1 MPQPLALFHFL
12 RPDWLWA
19 LLPFVLVLLLWY
31 RREGK
36 SRSWQSY
43 CDAELLPFLMVG
55 SEAGR
60 SHLMM
65 VVGGLAG
72 LLTIIALAGP
82 TWEMR
87 PQPLFRSQSAM
98 VIALDLSLSMN
109 ATDVRPNRLERAKLK
124 LRDILER
131 RKEGQ
136 TGLMVFA
143 GESFVVTPLT
153 TDTATITSLL
163 NSIGTKLIPAEAQGS
178 HPERA
183 LLKAVE
189 LMRQAGMVQGDI
201 LLISDGTDAGC
212 GERCIDAA
220 AAVKRAGYR
229 LSVISV
235 GTRDGAPIPTAK
247 GYLKDRDG
255 TIVIPKLDNL
265 MLSEMAQTGGG
276 RFSPLRGDD
285 ADIDGVLALAS
296 SITNQQIQSSDEESQ
311 QWYESGPWLLII
323 LLPLAAL
330 FYRRGVLIIPIMIM
344 FTPKGEA
351 LAEVQGAEEALG
363 SGLWLNDNQRAER
376 LLESGRALEAV
387 DLFNNKKWQA
397 AAQYRAGHFDE
408 TVKLLEGEQEITSQY
423 NYANAQAQLGKFPE
437 AIKAYESVLKWEP
450 NHEDARYNLELI
462 KKMQQQQEQQQQGEG
477 GAESEDG
484 NRQDNGEGG
493 EGDDSQGEQK
503 DGNEQG
509 ESGQDG
515 QDDPQEA
522 QQNQSDAKEGKAE
535 EGDDG
540 ESPKPEQ
547 RGPDDEDSNAK
558 ESESE
563 QPQDGESTAEGE
575 QSAERY
581 DPKGDAND
589 QWLRQI
595 PDDPGELL
603 QRKFKYQYRQSFQDR
618 KRDNQPW

>member
-109 ATDVRPNRLERAKLK
+109 ATDVRPNRLDRAKLK

-143 GESFVVTPLT
+143 GEAFVVTPLT

-163 NSIGTKLIPAEAQGS
+163 NSIGTNLIPAEAQGS

-183 LLKAVE
+183 LVKAVE
-189 LMRQAGMVQGDI
+189 LMQQAGMVQGDI
-201 LLISDGTDAGC
+201 LLISDGTDANC
-212 GERCIDAA
+212 GEGCIDAA
-220 AAVKRAGYR
+220 VAVKRAGYR

-255 TIVIPKLDNL
+255 TIVIPKLDNS
-265 MLSEMAQTGGG
+265 MLSEMAHIGGG

-351 LAEVQGAEEALG
+351 LAEVPGAKEAIG

-376 LLESGRALEAV
+376 LLESGRAQEAI

-437 AIKAYESVLKWEP
+437 AIKAYESVLKREP

-462 KKMQQQQEQQQQGEG
+462 KKMQQQDQQQQGEG
-477 GAESEDG
+477 AGEEKG
-484 NRQDNGEGG
+484 EQQDSGEGG
-493 EGDDSQGEQK
+493 EGDNSQGEQK
-503 DGNEQG
+503 DGKEQG
-509 ESGQDG
+509 ESGQDEQDG
-515 QDDPQEA
+515 QQGEQQQQPDAQEG
-522 QQNQSDAKEGKAE
+522 EAE

-540 ESPKPEQ
+540 ESPKSEQ
-547 RGPDDEDSNAK
+547 RGQDDDSK
-558 ESESE
+558 SKEGESEP
-563 QPQDGESTAEGE
+563 PQDGESTPEGE

-603 QRKFKYQYRQSFQDR
+603 QRKFKYQYQQSFQDR
-618 KRDNQPW
+618 ERDRQPW

>member
-1 MPQPLALFHFL
+1 
-12 RPDWLWA
+12 
-19 LLPFVLVLLLWY
+19 
-31 RREGK
+31 
-36 SRSWQSY
+36 
-43 CDAELLPFLMVG
+43 LMVG

-109 ATDVRPNRLERAKLK
+109 ATDVRPDRLERAKLK

-143 GESFVVTPLT
+143 GEAFVVTPLT

-183 LLKAVE
+183 LVKAVE
-189 LMRQAGMVQGDI
+189 LMQQAGMVQGDI
-201 LLISDGTDAGC
+201 LLISDGTDANC
-212 GERCIDAA
+212 GEECIDAA
-220 AAVKRAGYR
+220 VAVKRAGYR

-235 GTRDGAPIPTAK
+235 GTRDGAPIPTTK

-255 TIVIPKLDNL
+255 TIVIPKLDNST
-265 MLSEMAQTGGG
+265 LSDMARSGGG
-276 RFSPLRGDD
+276 QFSPLRGDD

-296 SITNQQIQSSDEESQ
+296 SISNQQIQSSDEESQ

-330 FYRRGVLIIPIMIM
+330 FYRRGVLIIPLMIM

-351 LAEVQGAEEALG
+351 LAEVPGAEEAIG

-376 LLESGRALEAV
+376 LLESGRALEAI

-408 TVKLLEGEQEITSQY
+408 TVKLLEGEQEITSKY

-437 AIKAYESVLKWEP
+437 AIKSYESVLKREP

-462 KKMQQQQEQQQQGEG
+462 KKMQQQDQQQQGEG
-477 GAESEDG
+477 TGEEKG
-484 NRQDNGEGG
+484 EQQDSGEGG

-503 DGNEQG
+503 DGNKQG
-509 ESGQDG
+509 ESGQDEQDG
-515 QDDPQEA
+515 QQGG
-522 QQNQSDAKEGKAE
+522 QQQQADAKEGEAD
-535 EGDDG
+535 EGDGG
-540 ESPKPEQ
+540 ESPKSEQ
-547 RGPDDEDSNAK
+547 RGQDDEDSKAK
-558 ESESE
+558 EGESE
-563 QPQDGESTAEGE
+563 QPQDGESTPEGE

-581 DPKGDAND
+581 DPTGDAND

-603 QRKFKYQYRQSFQDR
+603 QRKFKYQYRQSFQER

>member
-1 MPQPLALFHFL
+1 MPQQSIELFHFL

-19 LLPFVLVLLLWY
+19 LIPLILVLLLWY

-36 SRSWQSY
+36 SRSWQNY
-43 CDAELLPFLMVG
+43 CDAELLPFLMIG
-55 SEAGR
+55 NEAGR
-60 SHLMM
+60 SYLMM

-109 ATDVRPNRLERAKLK
+109 ATDVRPDRLERAKLK

-143 GESFVVTPLT
+143 GEPFVVTPLT

-163 NSIGTKLIPAEAQGS
+163 NSIGTNLIPAEAQGS

-183 LLKAVE
+183 LVKAVE
-189 LMRQAGMVQGDI
+189 LMQQAGMVQGDI
-201 LLISDGTDAGC
+201 LLISDGTDVDC
-212 GERCIDAA
+212 GEECIDAA
-220 AAVKRAGYR
+220 VAVKSAGYR

-255 TIVIPKLDNL
+255 TIVIPKLDNQ
-265 MLSEMAQTGGG
+265 MLSDMARSGGG

-285 ADIDGVLALAS
+285 VDIDGVLSLAS

-330 FYRRGVLIIPIMIM
+330 FYRRGVLIIPLMILLS
-344 FTPKGEA
+344 PKGEA
-351 LAEVQGAEEALG
+351 LAEVQGAEEAIG
-363 SGLWLNDNQRAER
+363 SGFWLNDNQRAER
-376 LLESGRALEAV
+376 LLEAGRALEAI

-423 NYANAQAQLGKFPE
+423 NYANAQAQQGKFPE
-437 AIKAYESVLKWEP
+437 AIKSYESVLEREP

-462 KKMQQQQEQQQQGEG
+462 KKMMQQQQDQRQQGEG
-477 GAESEDG
+477 AGEDKG
-484 NRQDNGEGG
+484 EEQQDSGEGG

-515 QDDPQEA
+515 QDDQQEV
-522 QQNQSDAKEGKAE
+522 QQQQSDAE
-535 EGDDG
+535 EGEDG
-540 ESPKPEQ
+540 ESPKSEQ
-547 RGPDDEDSNAK
+547 RGQDDEDSKSK
-558 ESESE
+558 EGESE
-563 QPQDGESTAEGE
+563 QPEDGESTAEGE

-603 QRKFKYQYRQSFQDR
+603 QRKFKYQYQQSFKDR
-618 KRDNQPW
+618 KRDVQPW

>member
-1 MPQPLALFHFL
+1 MLEQIALFHFL

-19 LLPFVLVLLLWY
+19 LIPFALVLLLWY

-43 CDAELLPFLMVG
+43 CDAELLPFLIVG

-109 ATDVRPNRLERAKLK
+109 ATDVRPDRLERAKLK

-143 GESFVVTPLT
+143 GEAFVVTPLT
-153 TDTATITSLL
+153 TDRATITSQL
-163 NSIGTKLIPAEAQGS
+163 NSIGTNLIPAEAQGS

-183 LLKAVE
+183 LAKAVE

-201 LLISDGTDAGC
+201 LLISDGTDANC

-229 LSVISV
+229 LSIISV
-235 GTRDGAPIPTAK
+235 GTREGAPIPTAK

-255 TIVIPKLDNL
+255 TIVIPKLDNQ
-265 MLSEMAQTGGG
+265 MLNEMARSGGG

-285 ADIDGVLALAS
+285 TDIDAVLSLAS
-296 SITNQQIQSSDEESQ
+296 SITSQQIESSDEKSQ
-311 QWYESGPWLLII
+311 QWYESGPWLLIV

-330 FYRRGVLIIPIMIM
+330 FYRRGVLIIPLMIVL
-344 FTPKGEA
+344 TPRGEA
-351 LAEVQGAEEALG
+351 LAEVQGEEAAIG

-376 LLESGRALEAV
+376 LLESGRVLEAV
-387 DLFNNKKWQA
+387 GLFNNKEWQA
-397 AAQYRAGHFDE
+397 AAQYRAGHYDE
-408 TVKLLEGEQEITSQY
+408 TVKLLEGAQAITSQY

-437 AIKAYESVLKWEP
+437 AIKVYESVLEREP
-450 NHEDARYNLELI
+450 SHEDARYNLELI
-462 KKMQQQQEQQQQGEG
+462 KKMQQQQQQGEG
-477 GAESEDG
+477 AGEDQG
-484 NRQDNGEGG
+484 EDNGEAQQDSGEGG
-493 EGDDSQGEQK
+493 EGDSSQGEQK
-503 DGNEQG
+503 GDSDKEQG
-509 ESGQDG
+509 ESGQNEQQG
-515 QDDPQEA
+515 QQGGQQER
-522 QQNQSDAKEGKAE
+522 SDAKA
-535 EGDDG
+535 GDAG
-540 ESPKPEQ
+540 EPPNSEQ
-547 RGPDDEDSNAK
+547 DEDSQAK
-558 ESESE
+558 AGE
-563 QPQDGESTAEGE
+563 QAEDGEQTPESE

-581 DPKGDAND
+581 EPKGDAND

-603 QRKFKYQYRQSFQDR
+603 QRKFKYQYQQSFQDR
-618 KRDNQPW
+618 KRDIQPW